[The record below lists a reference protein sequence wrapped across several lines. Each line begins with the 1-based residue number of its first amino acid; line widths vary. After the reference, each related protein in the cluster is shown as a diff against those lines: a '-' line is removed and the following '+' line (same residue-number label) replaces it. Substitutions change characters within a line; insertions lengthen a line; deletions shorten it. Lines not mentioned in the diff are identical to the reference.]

1 MAALLI
7 SLGAFIF
14 FYRWII
20 DRDPVYETE
29 GLVTKKFYEATEDK
43 FWIMVNIHEGLFIE
57 YDVTKDE
64 YNQIEVGYFYDF
76 LVKEEEGFN
85 VINIIKINV

>member
-57 YDVTKDE
+57 YDVSKDE
-64 YNQIEVGYFYDF
+64 YFRIEVGCFYDF
-76 LVKEEEGFN
+76 SVTEEDGFK
-85 VINIIKINV
+85 IIKINV

>member
-64 YNQIEVGYFYDF
+64 YNQIEVGCFYDF
-76 LVKEEEGFN
+76 LVKEEEDFK
-85 VINIIKINV
+85 IIKINV

>member
-1 MAALLI
+1 MVLAI
-7 SLGAFIF
+7 IGLGGFIF
-14 FYRWII
+14 LLKYLLSKDSI
-20 DRDPVYETE
+20 YETE

-43 FWIMVNIHEGLFIE
+43 FWIMVNIHEGLFLE
-57 YDVTKDE
+57 FDVSEDE
-64 YNQIEVGYFYDF
+64 YNKIEVGYFYDF

>member
-57 YDVTKDE
+57 YDVSKDE
-64 YNQIEVGYFYDF
+64 YFRIEVGCFYDF
-76 LVKEEEGFN
+76 SVTEEDGFK
-85 VINIIKINV
+85 IIKINI